1 MVQKE
6 EKVQLSLLELRSE
19 LGLLRAGLWWWK
31 VWSDHSLFLLLG
43 HASPFDGNPGT
54 QIAQQGLQCQAV
66 FMASSKILS
75 ANSSVS
81 RQTGLAPYLLRPSW
95 GADSSIPF

>member
-1 MVQKE
+1 MW
-6 EKVQLSLLELRSE
+6 
-19 LGLLRAGLWWWK
+19 G
-31 VWSDHSLFLLLG
+31 DHSLFLLLG

-54 QIAQQGLQCQAV
+54 QVAQQGLQCQAEL

-81 RQTGLAPYLLRPSW
+81 RQTGLAPYLLRPSE